1 MQEDGLRGSKYCAQV
16 LEVRQLAALVQYNE
30 LHEEGTDED
39 GRQILTEYVA
49 HGLILPVPA
58 PPPPG
63 WLEAVEIETLLEVL
77 YEGGWYVIATP
88 LPSLR
93 SRSPPSFPSAA
104 FPSAAFPPPSPPPPS
119 LPPPSPPPPSPQ
131 VARLAH
137 TAPEGKER
145 AHLPNQDGHQPDVGE
160 HRVVG

>member
-1 MQEDGLRGSKYCAQV
+1 MPVEVRMQEDGLRGSKYCAQV

-49 HGLILPVPA
+49 HGLISPVPA

-88 LPSLR
+88 LPPPFPPLPLPPLLPLCRLSLR
-93 SRSPPSFPSAA
+93 RLPPSVTSASLTSASLTAASFAPGGPSG
-104 FPSAAFPPPSPPPPS
+104 SYST
-119 LPPPSPPPPSPQ
+119 
-131 VARLAH
+131 R
-137 TAPEGKER
+137 R
-145 AHLPNQDGHQPDVGE
+145 
-160 HRVVG
+160 